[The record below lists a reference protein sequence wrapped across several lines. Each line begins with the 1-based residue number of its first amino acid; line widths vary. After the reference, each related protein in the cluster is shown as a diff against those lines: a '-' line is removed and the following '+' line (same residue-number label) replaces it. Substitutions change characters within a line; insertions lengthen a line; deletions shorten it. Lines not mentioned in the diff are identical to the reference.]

1 MGLVSKGSSLD
12 LFDGVTRSQLD
23 DFAIKN
29 THIRFVFYFFVFV
42 PTIIKGKKTHLLG
55 ELKKTQGVALF
66 LCAAPADYKLEMLEN
81 ISWKTG
87 T

>member
-12 LFDGVTRSQLD
+12 LFDGMTRSHLD

-29 THIRFVFYFFVFV
+29 THIRFVLVFFVFV
-42 PTIIKGKKTHLLG
+42 PTIIMGEKTVLL
-55 ELKKTQGVALF
+55 KTQGVALF